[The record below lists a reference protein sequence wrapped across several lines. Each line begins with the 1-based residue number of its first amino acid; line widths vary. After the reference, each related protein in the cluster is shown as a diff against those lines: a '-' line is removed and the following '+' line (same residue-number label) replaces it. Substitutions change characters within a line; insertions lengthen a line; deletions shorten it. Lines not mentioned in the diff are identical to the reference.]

1 MPRGSETSAMN
12 IHTSR
17 LRGHVRRVAIGVG
30 VLSLV
35 PLGLSTA
42 QAGSTVAPAAAGTTL
57 YSVDLDSGAAAEIGS
72 VGTGRQLVGLAIAPD
87 VGNVYGLTDVGELV
101 TFSVDDLT
109 AVTTAQIT
117 GPDVDD
123 PIVGLDRR
131 PADGSIVGLTGG
143 GVVYTIDP
151 STAAAT
157 PVGPAIDP
165 ALESAAFGFDFNPTV
180 DRIRV
185 GASTGQNLRLN
196 PDTGAI
202 GTNPDTGAP
211 TIDGQLAFADGDPN
225 VGAPPRVV
233 GAAYT
238 NSVAGA
244 TRTQLY
250 VVDAATGSLAMQ
262 MPPNDGILNTVGPLG
277 VDLPDAASFD
287 IAANG
292 DALLAVPSSAF
303 GAGPDPAATLT
314 SGPGCAAVPTEGEG
328 SFEGMADDPVATAS
342 SNNPQLSTLGAA
354 VEAAGLTDTLNG
366 EGPFTIFAPSNSAF
380 GKIPPGDLDAVLADP
395 AGALT
400 DILTLHVVVGQRL
413 STTDLIDAGTIDTMA
428 GTLTI
433 DQFGDRVT
441 VDAGSGPAIVVCG
454 DIQTANATVHIIDTV
469 LLPS

>member
-1 MPRGSETSAMN
+1 MN

-57 YSVDLDSGAAAEIGS
+57 YSVDLDSGAATEIGS

-250 VVDAATGSLAMQ
+250 VVDAATGSLALQ

-380 GKIPPGDLDAVLADP
+380 GKIPPGDVDAVLADP